1 MKKIIEKKR
10 TVLNTSL
17 SYFDAAWA
25 RAREIRLHPDTTIAI
40 KKEVKLLFQFLFKR
54 REQDRQRLGNKKKN
68 SLHFLFLF
76 FLARFNLLLQKKK
89 KNSLLF
95 YTHKQ
100 QLLNQYDCVTTPAEF
115 IAAFKA
121 NTPRCVSEDLVGRL
135 SSGVSVEQAAN
146 RSVSRSFLVFF
157 SFFMFLFSVFSV

>member
-54 REQDRQRLGNKKKN
+54 REQDRQRLGKKNKN
-68 SLHFLFLF
+68 SLHFLFFF

-89 KNSLLF
+89 KKLSSFL
-95 YTHKQ
+95 HAQ
-100 QLLNQYDCVTTPAEF
+100 TTAPQPVRLRHHPGRVHRRLPGQHPALRLRG
-115 IAAFKA
+115 
-121 NTPRCVSEDLVGRL
+121 PRRQAVVGRQRRA
-135 SSGVSVEQAAN
+135 GG
-146 RSVSRSFLVFF
+146 
-157 SFFMFLFSVFSV
+157 